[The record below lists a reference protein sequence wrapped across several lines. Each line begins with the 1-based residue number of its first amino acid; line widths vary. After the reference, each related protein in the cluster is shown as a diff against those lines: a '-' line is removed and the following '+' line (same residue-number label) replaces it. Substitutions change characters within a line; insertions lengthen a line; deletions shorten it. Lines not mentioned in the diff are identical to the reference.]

1 MQEAIVAIIVA
12 VAAWAVLRRY
22 TPQPL
27 RRACRAGVAR
37 IARKLGWRSVEDKL
51 AARAEPDASCAD
63 GCGACNGCGPSA
75 IPKNS
80 FTISLDELKQS
91 QRR

>member
-27 RRACRAGVAR
+27 RRACRAGAAR
-37 IARKLGWRSVEDKL
+37 IARKFGWRSVEEKL
-51 AARAEPDASCAD
+51 AARASADASCAD
-63 GCGACNGCGPSA
+63 SCGTCGGCEPGAAPRNR
-75 IPKNS
+75 
-80 FTISLDELKQS
+80 FTISLDELKRPK
-91 QRR
+91 QR